1 MTIDKLASAIR
12 NDVLSGLRGY
22 HNNLSLNL
30 EQLEDE
36 IIATR
41 LALLKKYF
49 LQGVFPINDLARAI
63 NCIEI
68 DCKSL
73 DRCCEE
79 SDNKPVAHFE
89 IPQVVSDYG
98 KQAFTYIGSIDRKHP
113 FNIVTS
119 LSELNIVKYRKRGV
133 NKPTVWVDLA
143 PNKNGMLD
151 CFIFNAPFLEKISVV
166 AVFKDPRQLN
176 QYSCC
181 VDEDTDNF
189 SFIDRDVKEILTK
202 EKINYYRQLQMP
214 TKPNTQTY
222 E

>member
-1 MTIDKLASAIR
+1 
-12 NDVLSGLRGY
+12 
-22 HNNLSLNL
+22 
-30 EQLEDE
+30 
-36 IIATR
+36 
-41 LALLKKYF
+41 
-49 LQGVFPINDLARAI
+49 
-63 NCIEI
+63 
-68 DCKSL
+68 
-73 DRCCEE
+73 
-79 SDNKPVAHFE
+79 
-89 IPQVVSDYG
+89 
-98 KQAFTYIGSIDRKHP
+98 
-113 FNIVTS
+113 
-119 LSELNIVKYRKRGV
+119 
-133 NKPTVWVDLA
+133 
-143 PNKNGMLD
+143 MLD